1 MNTTI
6 RLSERFGS
14 FLLNG
19 DQANLLRFTEI
30 EPKVSMGTIV
40 EIDFDGVTNMTSS
53 FCNALVATLVAHHP
67 VDFAQK
73 VRFKNCDPLIRE
85 MILGAVTIGRR
96 EAAELA

>member
-14 FLLNG
+14 FLLNS

-30 EPKVSMGTIV
+30 EPKISMGTIM

-67 VDFAQK
+67 MDFAQK
-73 VRFKNCDPLIRE
+73 VHFKNCDPLIRE
-85 MILGAVTIGRR
+85 MILGAVGIGRR
-96 EAAELA
+96 EAAELT